1 MIKGVRINT
10 EQLKEA
16 ILDGG
21 LRTLEYKIGRRAI
34 KNVEESF
41 QTALR
46 YWGTPDKSLSRPGIK
61 GNKDVVDKLKH
72 SVISGGEQIEIDV
85 AVYNDI
91 LYFVSEGTK
100 INYTFTEI
108 GYQNATRFNSINWG
122 ARRGTVVFEPT
133 GFFRDGLEPRR
144 LPKQII
150 EKFMDDL
157 PELLKGL

>member
-61 GNKDVVDKLKH
+61 GNKDVVDTLKH
-72 SVISGGEQIEIDV
+72 AVISGGEQIEINV

-100 INYTFTEI
+100 VNYTYTLD
-108 GYQNATRFNSINWG
+108 GYRNASRFNNINWG
-122 ARRGTVVFEPT
+122 GRAGNVAFYADG
-133 GFFRDGLEPRR
+133 GFREGLQPRR